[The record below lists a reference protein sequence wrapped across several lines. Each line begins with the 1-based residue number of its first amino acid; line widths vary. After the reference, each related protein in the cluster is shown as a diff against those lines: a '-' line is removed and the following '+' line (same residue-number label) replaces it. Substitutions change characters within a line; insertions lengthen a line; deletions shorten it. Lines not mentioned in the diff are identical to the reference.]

1 MAHSKLQDVQQERS
15 RFKSAR
21 RYPTFIAMS
30 LVGLMAPAV
39 AMADE
44 DTTIMPG
51 SACKL
56 AGYQSYDTMTQSH
69 GGVFTNAG
77 SEVLLATCP
86 MARAVQ
92 HSTSLEYASV
102 LVSDGVSCDLF
113 VVSPEGDMTRVQ
125 STSSSRV
132 GDKTRLEWAVGN
144 ANVETPE
151 ESSLAF
157 QCGVV
162 SSGSI
167 YNYRIDEND
176 DED

>member
-1 MAHSKLQDVQQERS
+1 MAQSKLQQVQQERS

-21 RYPTFIAMS
+21 GYQALIAMS

-56 AGYQSYDTMTQSH
+56 AGYQAYDTMTQST
-69 GGVFTNAG
+69 GAVFSNAG
-77 SEVLLATCP
+77 SQVLLATCP

-102 LVSDGVSCDLF
+102 LVSEGVSCDLF
-113 VVSPEGDMTRVQ
+113 VVSPEGDMTRFE
-125 STSSSRV
+125 STRSSRV
-132 GDKTRLEWAVGN
+132 GDKIRLEWAVGN
-144 ANVETPE
+144 ANVDTPE

-162 SSGSI
+162 SSGTI